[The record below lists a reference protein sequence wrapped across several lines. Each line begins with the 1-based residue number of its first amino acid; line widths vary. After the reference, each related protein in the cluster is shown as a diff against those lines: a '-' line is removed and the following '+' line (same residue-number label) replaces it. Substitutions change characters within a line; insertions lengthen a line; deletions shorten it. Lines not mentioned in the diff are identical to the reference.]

1 MKHLLST
8 SLILTFI
15 GFAAFAADPVSL
27 GDKTFKKCTACHA
40 IIDGNG
46 EVLRKGGKAGP
57 NLYGVIGRTAGSAEF
72 RYSKALKAAGATGL
86 VWDEIEL
93 AAFILNPSAYLKET
107 LEDKKARSKM
117 SYKLKKGGADV
128 AAYLKSMSE

>member
-15 GFAAFAADPVSL
+15 GLAAFAADPVSL

-128 AAYLKSMSE
+128 AAYLKSVSE

>member
-15 GFAAFAADPVSL
+15 GLGAFAADPVSL

>member
-1 MKHLLST
+1 MNPLLST
-8 SLILTFI
+8 SLILTLI
-15 GFAAFAADPVSL
+15 GLAAFAADPVSL

>member
-8 SLILTFI
+8 SLILKFI
-15 GFAAFAADPVSL
+15 GLAAFAADPVSL

>member
-8 SLILTFI
+8 SLILMFI
-15 GFAAFAADPVSL
+15 GLAAFAADPVSL

>member
-1 MKHLLST
+1 MIKLS
-8 SLILTFI
+8 
-15 GFAAFAADPVSL
+15 
-27 GDKTFKKCTACHA
+27 KKCTACHA

>member
-15 GFAAFAADPVSL
+15 GLAAFAADPVIL

>member
-15 GFAAFAADPVSL
+15 GLAAFAADPVSL

-93 AAFILNPSAYLKET
+93 AAFILNPSAYSSSVK
-107 LEDKKARSKM
+107 R
-117 SYKLKKGGADV
+117 V
-128 AAYLKSMSE
+128 

>member
-15 GFAAFAADPVSL
+15 GSAAFAADPVSL